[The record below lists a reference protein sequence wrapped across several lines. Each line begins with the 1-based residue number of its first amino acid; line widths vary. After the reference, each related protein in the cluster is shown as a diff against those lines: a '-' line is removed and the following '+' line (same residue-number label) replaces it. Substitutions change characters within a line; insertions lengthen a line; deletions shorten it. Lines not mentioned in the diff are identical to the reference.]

1 MVLLSDSGGG
11 EREGEGEGRNCS
23 PIIVWYRGRVCTEF
37 KPHNLLLL
45 HG

>member
-11 EREGEGEGRNCS
+11 EGEGEGRNCS

-45 HG
+45 HA